1 MIYSVNPIYGFTW
14 HKEAGK
20 AGIRTKSPEFE
31 KEKENHL
38 NFRTK
43 EEKGS

>member
-1 MIYSVNPIYGFTW
+1 MDLFLFIFIW

-38 NFRTK
+38 IFRTK